1 MKSEESMANMVSRLQ
16 SLKLVLNQPEPA
28 SVFKFL
34 DAVRPKSLSEKVKDI
49 LRLKEMDPNS
59 WTVRDVGD
67 IAIRLEKAQGEET
80 LWASNAKSIA
90 TVTGTVSSGSSQ
102 KSANKFF
109 KCGQTGHYLKDCPH
123 SARNRK
129 PTRRVVTANAR
140 SGFANP
146 KINQNK
152 SPECYTCH
160 QSGHIA
166 RDCPRN
172 KPHPG
177 LTTQQKGKPWCSHHK
192 MNSHSSESCWVLHPH
207 LRPRNSNESASR
219 SAWPANARAAQ
230 ANLAGEPAN
239 CTSAILDSQQGLDLI
254 VAHNDLIDFPA
265 RRSSR
270 DR

>member
-1 MKSEESMANMVSRLQ
+1 MANMVSRLQ
-16 SLKLVLNQPEPA
+16 SLKLILNQPEPA

-90 TVTGTVSSGSSQ
+90 TVTGSITSGSSQ
-102 KSANKFF
+102 KSANQCF
-109 KCGQTGHYLKDCPH
+109 KCGSTDHFQRNCPKG
-123 SARNRK
+123 ARNRK
-129 PTRRVVTANAR
+129 PTKRVVTTNAR
-140 SGFANP
+140 SGFANT
-146 KINQNK
+146 KINQHK

-172 KPHPG
+172 RPNPS

-192 MNSHSSESCWVLHPH
+192 INSHSSESCWVLHPH
-207 LRPRNSNESASR
+207 LRPANSREAASR
-219 SAWPANARAAQ
+219 SAQPVDARAAQ
-230 ANLAGEPAN
+230 ANLANRLAN
-239 CTSAILDSQQGLDLI
+239 RTSAHSNSKPKSQRGPSQIMDSYFASLLSDESPLSG
-254 VAHNDLIDFPA
+254 
-265 RRSSR
+265 S
-270 DR
+270 